1 MENQAKYTKT
11 ANIVEMDNNLSIE
24 FYDSEN
30 NYLKL
35 AGDEIKD
42 ISENIK
48 KIFEK
53 FKIPKSPEE
62 LKIEELEKE
71 NKEMLKIITKNSTD
85 AEKIE
90 LIKSFPLWEV
100 GKDYWSDMDI
110 PFVVYPDY
118 ESGSLYRIINKD
130 IVKSQSDW
138 TPDIAV
144 SLFTKVV
151 PSGVILEFGKN
162 LDDSERD
169 LASNPYMKGEKV
181 IEDGYIWVSTI
192 DNNVW
197 SPSDYPS
204 GWKKERGV

>member
-1 MENQAKYTKT
+1 MEKQTNYAKT
-11 ANIVEMDNNLSIE
+11 ANIIEMYNNMSIE
-24 FYDSEN
+24 FYDSDN
-30 NYLKL
+30 NYLRL

-42 ISENIK
+42 VAENIK

-53 FKIPKSPEE
+53 FKIPKTEEE

-71 NKEMLKIITKNSTD
+71 NKEMLKIITEKTTD

-118 ESGSLYRIINKD
+118 DTGSLYRVVNKD
-130 IVKSQSDW
+130 VVKSQSDW
-138 TPDIAV
+138 TPNVAV
-144 SLFTKVV
+144 SLFKKVV
-151 PSGVILEFGKN
+151 PSGAILEFGKN
-162 LDDSERD
+162 LDGSKRE
-169 LASNPYMKGEKV
+169 LATNPYSKGEKC
-181 IEDGYIWVSTI
+181 IENGYIWSSLI

-197 SPSDYPS
+197 SPSNYPS
-204 GWKKERGV
+204 GWKKEREV